1 MAFKVLSDEG
11 RKLTYLRIYSGKL
24 KAGDTLL
31 NSTRNVQERAARL
44 FRMHAHKRKRIECA
58 HAGDIVA
65 AAGLKE
71 ALTGD
76 TLCSPEQPLLLA
88 GLEIPEP
95 VVSLAVEP
103 KQIQDRD
110 KLLLALEKLQWE
122 DPTFRVREDEE
133 TGQTV
138 LTGMG
143 ELHLEVLL
151 RRLADDFSV
160 AVNAGQP
167 QVVYRESVSAAA
179 SHCEVFEREIDGKL
193 QRGEVSLRVAPRER
207 GAGIEIV
214 LPPPETSILSVE
226 VLAALDETLRM
237 AIQAGVQIGYPMVDM
252 SVVVERVPI
261 EPGVTTALGVRAC
274 AQRALMLA
282 VRAAKPVLLEPV
294 MALEITLP
302 NEFSGKVLGTL
313 QQKSGRIEGME
324 SHEVLDLIRAHV
336 PLSEMFGYMTELRS
350 ATQGRGSFTMEFS
363 HYDNAPNAVLERFGL
378 R

>member
-1 MAFKVLSDEG
+1 M
-11 RKLTYLRIYSGKL
+11 
-24 KAGDTLL
+24 
-31 NSTRNVQERAARL
+31 
-44 FRMHAHKRKRIECA
+44 
-58 HAGDIVA
+58 
-65 AAGLKE
+65 
-71 ALTGD
+71 
-76 TLCSPEQPLLLA
+76 
-88 GLEIPEP
+88 
-95 VVSLAVEP
+95 
-103 KQIQDRD
+103 
-110 KLLLALEKLQWE
+110 
-122 DPTFRVREDEE
+122 
-133 TGQTV
+133 
-138 LTGMG
+138 
-143 ELHLEVLL
+143 
-151 RRLADDFSV
+151 
-160 AVNAGQP
+160 NAGQP

-179 SHCEVFEREIDGKL
+179 SRREVFEREIDGKL

-207 GAGIEIV
+207 GAGLEIV

-252 SVVVERVPI
+252 SVVVEPVPI
-261 EPGVTTALGVRAC
+261 EPGVTTALGVRAA
-274 AQRALMLA
+274 AQRALILA

-302 NEFSGKVLGTL
+302 SEFSGKVLGAL

-324 SHEVLDLIRAHV
+324 SREVVDLIRAHV